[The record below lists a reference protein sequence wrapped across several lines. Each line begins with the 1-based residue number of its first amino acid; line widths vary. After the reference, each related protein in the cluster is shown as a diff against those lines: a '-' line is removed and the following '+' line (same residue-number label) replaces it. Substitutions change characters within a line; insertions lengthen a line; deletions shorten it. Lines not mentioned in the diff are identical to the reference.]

1 MKNKIVRKESGN
13 QKRKISFTVNRN
25 MARAIKKTHRTQI
38 ETAERA
44 GFSRAVF
51 SNILRCKRKVYADE
65 VCQIAEALGV
75 SIEYLFAAE
84 PEDRGA

>member
-1 MKNKIVRKESGN
+1 MD
-13 QKRKISFTVNRN
+13 SFIVNRN
-25 MARAIKKTHRTQI
+25 MVRAIKETDVTQG
-38 ETAERA
+38 EAADRA

-75 SIEYLFAAE
+75 SIEYLFAQSDNAN
-84 PEDRGA
+84 

>member
-1 MKNKIVRKESGN
+1 MDDFI
-13 QKRKISFTVNRN
+13 VNRN
-25 MARAIKKTHRTQI
+25 MVRAIKETGVTQGK
-38 ETAERA
+38 AAGRA

-75 SIEYLFAAE
+75 PIEYLFAAE
-84 PEDRGA
+84 PEHREA

>member
-1 MKNKIVRKESGN
+1 MDIRENIRKCIQDKG
-13 QKRKISFTVNRN
+13 
-25 MARAIKKTHRTQI
+25 MTQ
-38 ETAERA
+38 TAVAERA

-75 SIEYLFAAE
+75 SIECLFAAE
-84 PEDRGA
+84 PENRGA

>member
-1 MKNKIVRKESGN
+1 MDDFI
-13 QKRKISFTVNRN
+13 VNRN
-25 MARAIKKTHRTQI
+25 MVRAIKETGVTQG
-38 ETAERA
+38 EAADRA

-84 PEDRGA
+84 PEHRGA

>member
-1 MKNKIVRKESGN
+1 
-13 QKRKISFTVNRN
+13 
-25 MARAIKKTHRTQI
+25 MARVIR
-38 ETAERA
+38 ETGVSQGRAADRA

-75 SIEYLFAAE
+75 SIEYLFAQSDNAN
-84 PEDRGA
+84 